1 MSALNFR
8 LKRNSLFLLIIISC
22 CACNNNESVSKKF
35 KIGFAQAQGGDNWR
49 ETMLGEMKRE
59 VSFHNNIEF
68 IIKDAQANSKTQK
81 EQIQELINQKIDLL
95 IVSPHEVLPLS
106 PLLEKIYNSNIPIV
120 LIDRRIN
127 SEKFTSF
134 VGASNFEV
142 GQNAG
147 KYTVSL
153 LKGKGNVLEITGLN
167 SASPFI
173 DRDNGFMNIIS
184 KNKGIKLIAKI
195 NDHELNYVK
204 KLDSVIKNN
213 KNIDV
218 IFAQSDYIAKIVYQI
233 CKNIGVER
241 KIKIIGVDGL
251 SLSGMGMDMVAN
263 NQMKATVLYPTGGQE
278 AIQTA
283 INILEKRPFKKENAL
298 ESTIIDSTNVK
309 ILQQQSRKVIEQQLD
324 IDKRQNRIEQQI
336 NISKNQ
342 TNIILAISITLAF
355 TLILSSIFYYLFKE
369 NKKISKKLMAQK
381 DEISEQR
388 NKLVI
393 LVEQVKEAT
402 EAKFNFFTNISH
414 ELRTPLTLIL
424 GPLEDTMS
432 SSRLHFT
439 LKNNLE
445 LVQRNAIRLLKL
457 INQLMDFRKIEEG
470 KMKLNVTKNNLGN
483 FVLEIA
489 NEFKELA
496 KKKHISLNVNNMA
509 TGLNIYFDNAMIDKV
524 LFNLLSNAFKFT
536 EEHGTINITIDQDE
550 ENSLAIVKIEDDGI
564 GMSNEDVEHAFDLF
578 YQGHSSTFK
587 GTGLGLSLS
596 KELIIAHKG
605 DIEINSKKGKGT
617 CFTIKLPLEQD
628 HVKPA
633 DIKSE
638 FTQNNFI
645 KDSYIYISDILPHHY
660 EKVSKEPL
668 ENVASI
674 LIIED
679 NDDLKEFLKNR
690 LEGTYEVHTANNGN
704 EGINKAFDIVPD
716 LIISDII
723 MPGIS
728 GLKIAETLKNDLRS
742 SHIPIILLTAKSSI
756 EDQIEGMKSQADL
769 FISKPF
775 NLTYLEE
782 SIVSLLK
789 NRTILREHYIS
800 ELPSESRSNNSNK
813 LDRKFISEFTSIIE
827 ANLSNEDFS
836 VDDIYKGLGISKI
849 QLYRKTKALLGFNVN
864 DYILTVRLQKAKY
877 LLNNEDLSISEIA
890 YKVGFASQAYFSTVF
905 KSKFSITPSEFKEAS
920 KRLHT

>member
-1 MSALNFR
+1 
-8 LKRNSLFLLIIISC
+8 
-22 CACNNNESVSKKF
+22 
-35 KIGFAQAQGGDNWR
+35 
-49 ETMLGEMKRE
+49 MLGEMKRE

-342 TNIILAISITLAF
+342 ANIILAISITLALA
-355 TLILSSIFYYLFKE
+355 LILSSIFYYLFKE

-393 LVEQVKEAT
+393 LVDQVKEAT

-723 MPGIS
+723 MPGLS

-789 NRTILREHYIS
+789 NRTILREHYTS
-800 ELPSESRSNNSNK
+800 ELPSESRSNTSNK

-905 KSKFSITPSEFKEAS
+905 KSKFSVTPSEFKEAS

>member
-8 LKRNSLFLLIIISC
+8 LKRNSLFLLLIISC

-49 ETMLGEMKRE
+49 ETMIGEMKRE

-95 IVSPHEVLPLS
+95 IVSPHEVQPLS

-173 DRDNGFMNIIS
+173 DRDNGFMNVIS
-184 KNKGIKLIAKI
+184 KNKGINLIAKI
-195 NDHELNYVK
+195 NDHELNYEK

-355 TLILSSIFYYLFKE
+355 ALILSSIFYYLFKE

-393 LVEQVKEAT
+393 LVDQVKEAT

-470 KMKLNVTKNNLGN
+470 KMKLNITKNNLGN
-483 FVLEIA
+483 FVLEVA

-496 KKKHISLNVNNMA
+496 KKKHISLNVNNIA

-628 HVKPA
+628 HVKPT

-690 LEGTYEVHTANNGN
+690 LDGTYEVHTANNGN
-704 EGINKAFDIVPD
+704 EGINKVFDIVPD

-800 ELPSESRSNNSNK
+800 ELPSESRSNTSNK